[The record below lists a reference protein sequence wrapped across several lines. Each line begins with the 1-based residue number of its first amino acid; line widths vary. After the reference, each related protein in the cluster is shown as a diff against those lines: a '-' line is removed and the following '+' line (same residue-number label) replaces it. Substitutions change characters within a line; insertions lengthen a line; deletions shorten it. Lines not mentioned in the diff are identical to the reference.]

1 MQWLK
6 RFWVKFGCSRNSV
19 VAELWLF
26 NLLSLV
32 RSFLLFEIVAH

>member
-1 MQWLK
+1 MVK
-6 RFWVKFGCSRNSV
+6 EVWVKFGCSRNSV
-19 VAELWLF
+19 VAVLWLF